1 MADTKRS
8 QRGSRGMGWPA
19 RKLGTPGRAFAPRRD
34 RGTTRSLGIQQLESR
49 IAFAIAPSLVA
60 DLNTIPNSSYPT
72 IGEQGSTVGVTPS
85 GLLFLADDH
94 VHGNE
99 LWISNGTAAGTSL
112 LKDANPG
119 RAEIGLA
126 ATSPL
131 FNGAFYAIVNQQAS
145 DPWSPNATQ
154 LWKTDGTAAGTVFV
168 KELSSSYAYGGN
180 FVTFS
185 NALYFDLEG
194 QVWKTDGTGAG
205 TVKVAGFGGPSTG
218 ATSVDLFVLGD
229 ALFGLVDDSNGAT
242 LYRMSL
248 AGVVTQVVALPSV
261 TLNTMSGP
269 IEKVII
275 GNRLLFA
282 AADGDQPPSLWATD
296 GTAAGTGPVFAG
308 GAGPSYP
315 NGFTLFGSSVYFTGE
330 AAASGSELWRTD
342 GAAAGTSL
350 VKDIEAGSASSFPGA
365 FTVAG
370 GKLFFRA
377 MTAAA
382 GDELWVSDGTTA
394 GTRLVK
400 DIATG
405 ANNGEAVSSSPSSLT
420 PFTGKLFFSANG
432 NQLWK
437 SDGTAVGTVLVK
449 DITPTSPTTGSGGFG
464 AMAEFNGRLFF
475 PADDGVAGNELWSSD
490 GSTAGTKLVKD
501 VAPGDGDG
509 VPGGSASYLAGAALG
524 SAFIFAGDDGVTGLE
539 VYKRDANG
547 TVSLVKDIAEGGFSY
562 GYNVGSRPEEFT
574 AAGGAVYFGAEE
586 AGFGPTSVRIW
597 KTDGTAAGTV
607 PVGEVSSSTN
617 GRFGFTS
624 FGGAVIFCAD
634 TANGRGIYR
643 TDGTDAGTV
652 LVADGFDT
660 EEFTVWNGKL
670 YFSAYDNGGTRI
682 YGMATPAST
691 PVRAA
696 FDDGSVFAEG
706 YRLAAVGNRLF
717 IEGALVAGEYESHVF
732 VTDGTASGTRS
743 VTTAGGVLPGIY
755 GSPRFT
761 PAAGTLFFTASTPET
776 GTELWRTQ
784 TVAGVETAV
793 LVKDITPGTDDSI
806 IDSLVADGTR
816 ASFLVKGTYDA
827 PTAPVLWET
836 DGTTAGTKP
845 ATIVGG
851 QQPTVLGLSPVAGGR
866 IFAVAADQTHGTELW
881 ALDIVAPPGAPTALV
896 AVPGAASVALSWTA
910 PATGGRPITDY
921 VIQYRRASVATWST
935 FADPVS
941 SATTATVTGLIGG
954 ANYLFR
960 VVARNDVG
968 DGLPSASIAATVPTP
983 PGAPTGLTAIGGVGQ
998 AVLNWSA
1005 PVSAGSTPITDY
1017 VIQFRRA
1024 SVATWSVF
1032 ADGVSTARTATVT
1045 GLAGGANYLFRVT
1058 ARNAIGDGPPSGTAV
1073 ATILMPP
1080 SPPQWVSAVAGAG
1093 TATLAWTLPANQGSS
1108 PVSDYVVQFRR
1119 LSSAVWS
1126 TFDDGVSTTRTTT
1139 VTGLVRGANYAFRI
1153 IARSAAGDGAPSGQR
1168 SLTIG

>member
-72 IGEQGSTVGVTPS
+72 FGYQESTVGATPS

-119 RAEIGLA
+119 RGGVGLT

-131 FNGAFYAIVNQQAS
+131 FNGASYAIVNQQAS

-168 KELSSSYAYGGN
+168 KELSQSSASGGT

-194 QVWKTDGTGAG
+194 QV
-205 TVKVAGFGGPSTG
+205 
-218 ATSVDLFVLGD
+218 
-229 ALFGLVDDSNGAT
+229 
-242 LYRMSL
+242 
-248 AGVVTQVVALPSV
+248 
-261 TLNTMSGP
+261 
-269 IEKVII
+269 
-275 GNRLLFA
+275 
-282 AADGDQPPSLWATD
+282 
-296 GTAAGTGPVFAG
+296 
-308 GAGPSYP
+308 
-315 NGFTLFGSSVYFTGE
+315 
-330 AAASGSELWRTD
+330 
-342 GAAAGTSL
+342 
-350 VKDIEAGSASSFPGA
+350 
-365 FTVAG
+365 
-370 GKLFFRA
+370 
-377 MTAAA
+377 
-382 GDELWVSDGTTA
+382 
-394 GTRLVK
+394 
-400 DIATG
+400 
-405 ANNGEAVSSSPSSLT
+405 
-420 PFTGKLFFSANG
+420 
-432 NQLWK
+432 
-437 SDGTAVGTVLVK
+437 
-449 DITPTSPTTGSGGFG
+449 
-464 AMAEFNGRLFF
+464 
-475 PADDGVAGNELWSSD
+475 
-490 GSTAGTKLVKD
+490 
-501 VAPGDGDG
+501 
-509 VPGGSASYLAGAALG
+509 
-524 SAFIFAGDDGVTGLE
+524 
-539 VYKRDANG
+539 
-547 TVSLVKDIAEGGFSY
+547 
-562 GYNVGSRPEEFT
+562 
-574 AAGGAVYFGAEE
+574 
-586 AGFGPTSVRIW
+586 W

-670 YFSAYDNGGTRI
+670 YFSAYGDGSPRI
-682 YGMATPAST
+682 YEMATPAST

-706 YRLAAVGNRLF
+706 YGLAAVGNRLF

-935 FADPVS
+935 FADGVS
-941 SATTATVTGLIGG
+941 PATTATVIGLIGG

-960 VVARNDVG
+960 VVARN
-968 DGLPSASIAATVPTP
+968 
-983 PGAPTGLTAIGGVGQ
+983 
-998 AVLNWSA
+998 AV
-1005 PVSAGSTPITDY
+1005 
-1017 VIQFRRA
+1017 
-1024 SVATWSVF
+1024 
-1032 ADGVSTARTATVT
+1032 
-1045 GLAGGANYLFRVT
+1045 
-1058 ARNAIGDGPPSGTAV
+1058 
-1073 ATILMPP
+1073 
-1080 SPPQWVSAVAGAG
+1080 
-1093 TATLAWTLPANQGSS
+1093 
-1108 PVSDYVVQFRR
+1108 
-1119 LSSAVWS
+1119 
-1126 TFDDGVSTTRTTT
+1126 
-1139 VTGLVRGANYAFRI
+1139 
-1153 IARSAAGDGAPSGQR
+1153 GDGAPSGQR